1 MYTSQSV
8 ETMEQIVN
16 KVGLLIIGDEILL
29 GRRVDKHFIH
39 ALEYF
44 KERGLDIGWVYYVG
58 DDALQLEA
66 HLKLIRDRG
75 DVCFCF
81 GGIGATPDDLTRQAM
96 ADAHDLKLVHHPDAV
111 KLIERQFGDGAYPN
125 RILMADLPEGAE
137 LIPNEF
143 NNIPGFSVGT
153 IYCLPGFP
161 EMAWPMMD
169 WVMKNRLEW
178 QDHAGQFSDSIGV
191 FDARESEL
199 IPLLETGQKQYPDVK
214 ISSLPRFPAKGKW
227 RVELGARG
235 AKQQVIEVLEMLR
248 DELLKMGFR
257 IDDNPS

>member
-1 MYTSQSV
+1 MKP
-8 ETMEQIVN
+8 IVN

-39 ALEYF
+39 SLGYF
-44 KERGLDIGWVYYVG
+44 KNRGVDICWVYYVG
-58 DDALQLEA
+58 DDPRQLKT

-96 ADAHDLKLVHHPDAV
+96 ADAHGLKLVHHPDAV
-111 KLIERQFGDGAYPN
+111 KLIENQFGGGAYPN

-169 WVMKNRLEW
+169 WVMKNRLKW
-178 QDHAGQFSDSIGV
+178 QTCPDHFSQSFIV
-191 FDARESEL
+191 LDARESEL
-199 IPLLETGQKQYPDVK
+199 ITLLETAQKQYPDVK
-214 ISSLPRFPAKGKW
+214 ISSLPRFPKEGEW
-227 RVELGARG
+227 RIELGARG
-235 AKQQVIEVLEMLR
+235 VEHQVIEVMEMLR
-248 DELLKMGFR
+248 VEILKMGFR
-257 IDDNPS
+257 VDEDA